1 MIIALRDTMQD
12 NLTRS
17 RQRFSNYEKSLVH
30 LELTVK
36 KQSLNDIEKAG
47 LIQFFEVSFELA
59 WKLMKDYLTAEGYNV
74 KSPRESIKKAFEYEL
89 IEDGVLWLEVL
100 EKRNLAAYTYDEQ
113 ILEELQVLIIQK
125 YFPIMEQLKE
135 TISKKL

>member
-47 LIQFFEVSFELA
+47 LI
-59 WKLMKDYLTAEGYNV
+59 
-74 KSPRESIKKAFEYEL
+74 
-89 IEDGVLWLEVL
+89 
-100 EKRNLAAYTYDEQ
+100 
-113 ILEELQVLIIQK
+113 
-125 YFPIMEQLKE
+125 
-135 TISKKL
+135 

>member
-1 MIIALRDTMQD
+1 MHD

-30 LELTVK
+30 LELTVNK
-36 KQSLNDIEKAG
+36 ESLNDIEKAG

-89 IEDGVLWLEVL
+89 IEDGALWLEAL
-100 EKRNLAAYTYDEQ
+100 EKRNLAAHTYDEQ
-113 ILEELQVLIIQK
+113 ILEELQLLIMQK

-135 TISKKL
+135 TISKKI